1 MSKIQYLI
9 ENIDA
14 PQFYLV
20 EHVIE
25 NAIQNFCENVNIN
38 QCNLINQYVDLLSQ
52 SKMDLALESKLSKEI
67 LPYLEAYV
75 DIYSPFIFQN
85 IEESESEFSLADY
98 RSKVGKDVVAQ
109 IFENMMPNPGQVI
122 AKAVHTVWGISNLD
136 GLHQAIDN
144 IFQNTDL
151 SQDDI
156 INWIKS
162 TIKSSDNPDAA
173 VTHIITVSAAKPDQV
188 KQLISQSSTPESDE
202 MLNKFDQALN
212 QSSAE
217 SSEEP
222 DIDDK
227 NNNEK

>member
-9 ENIDA
+9 ENVDA
-14 PQFYLV
+14 SQFYLI
-20 EHVIE
+20 EHVVG

-122 AKAVHTVWGISNLD
+122 AKAIHTVWGINNLD

-162 TIKSSDNPDAA
+162 IIKSSDNPDAA
-173 VTHIITVSAAKPDQV
+173 VTHIITVSTKPDQV
-188 KQLISQSSTPESDE
+188 KQLISQSSAPKSDE
-202 MLNKFDQALN
+202 MLNKFDQVLN

-217 SSEEP
+217 SSKELDKDE
-222 DIDDK
+222 DD
-227 NNNEK
+227 NNVG